1 MIPVLETDR
10 AAVIFGESERL
21 GELLGPESVEA
32 VVTDPPA
39 GIDFMGKEWD
49 SDRGGRAAWVAWLG
63 MILAQAF
70 RVLKPGGYAVV
81 WAIPRTS
88 HWTATA
94 LEDAGFEIRDRIHD
108 IAAAD
113 FALANFLA
121 SLDEQQRDALGRII
135 DGQSSPILSHL
146 FGQGFPKSMNLG
158 KAIDEKLGATRE
170 VIRVRGTKAAGLV
183 DGGYTS
189 RIADV
194 ETAPATELAA
204 QWEGWGTAL
213 GPACEHWIVAR
224 KPFPGTLVSNVLVHG
239 TGGLNIDGCR
249 TPFIGDDT
257 TSSAASAGAGGG
269 RTNANVNAPAYGK
282 GLGGVV
288 APPHELGRWPKHI
301 TLTHSLYCLASR
313 DQVEA
318 MANALAES
326 GNVTEAR
333 DVLDVVGTCVPEC
346 PLYQVDEQVGKTA
359 KGGPSRFFYAP
370 KVSRKEREYGC
381 NGLPVKTAGDM
392 TDRED
397 GSAGLKSPRAG
408 AGRTGG
414 ARNFHPTL
422 KSIELMRWLVRLVC
436 PRGGTVLDMFA
447 GSGTTGIAALMEGC
461 KFVGFEKD
469 PNYIPITRAR
479 VAQALADTEP

>member
-21 GELLGPESVEA
+21 GELLAPNSVEA

-49 SDRGGRAAWVAWLG
+49 SNRGGRAAWVAWLT
-63 MILAQAF
+63 MILTQAF

-113 FALANFLA
+113 FTLANFLD
-121 SLDEQQRDALGRII
+121 SLDVNQRDALGRII
-135 DGQSSPILSHL
+135 DGQSSSILLHL
-146 FGQGFPKSMNLG
+146 FGQGFPKSMSLG
-158 KAIDEKLGATRE
+158 KAIDERLGATRQ
-170 VIRVRGTKAAGLV
+170 VIGT
-183 DGGYTS
+183 TS
-189 RIADV
+189 RAV
-194 ETAPATELAA
+194 GPSQKQGYLGSSTFKESETNPGNLLTAPATELAA

-224 KPFPGTLVSNVLVHG
+224 KPFPGTLVSNVLTHG

-249 TPFIGDDT
+249 VERDESHP
-257 TSSAASAGAGGG
+257 
-269 RTNANVNAPAYGK
+269 
-282 GLGGVV
+282 LGG
-288 APPHELGRWPKHI
+288 WPKHI

-313 DQVEA
+313 DQAEA
-318 MANALAES
+318 MANTLAES

-333 DVLDVVGTCVPEC
+333 DVLEAAGTCVPEC
-346 PLYQVDEQVGKTA
+346 PLYLVDDQAVKTA

-381 NGLPVKTAGDM
+381 NGLPVKSAGHM

-479 VAQALADTEP
+479 VAQALADTEGK